1 MHHYR
6 LPWILFLM
14 LGGSMCLAQD
24 RTPSMLRKTAGDD
37 NSKFTSVGNIGVTV
51 TNFGVIGHGFRLWPQ
66 QPSMQYP
73 KGSGIEHMFVGGL
86 WVGVA
91 SDGGGGGMRVTTGAI
106 DVSSLRTG
114 VTEGFEFT
122 TGADSHVL
130 ERSSLPDNPFYDPNA
145 ISHQDFIADFTD
157 VNTTNPNQ
165 NNELIPNHVPIG
177 INVHME
183 SYAFNFAFADNFAIF
198 NYTIKNV
205 NSFSL
210 DSVYVGLWADLVV
223 RNTNVTPPTVGS
235 PFYSHGAMGYV
246 DSLHMAYQYDY
257 DGDGGLADSY
267 AAMQFLGSTPF
278 KTQTYYNAYQ
288 FHNTTDPTYFS
299 PATDPDRYAK
309 MATGLSP
316 IQVTLIP
323 KPVNGITL
331 ISAGP
336 YSHIAAGDSIN
347 VVFAVVAAKKNTP
360 APTTED
366 TPEQKVNLYRAAQ
379 WAKRTYNGEDRNGNG
394 IQDAG
399 EQWTDHG
406 KPRRYFLPAPPDA
419 PHVKVIPKDKTVDI
433 YWDKASEASV
443 DPISNQKDFEGY
455 RIYGTQAGFD
465 LTLSQNILS
474 SLILLGDYDKS
485 DDNIGYNTGFAHVRL
500 PSPIQ
505 FAPDTTHYYYKFTV
519 PQLLNGW
526 QYGFAVTAYDSGD
539 ATINLESLESS
550 KLQTLRRVLPGT
562 PSMQSADNP
571 VGVYPNPYY
580 ARAIWD
586 GGAERSRKLYFYNLP
601 AHAEVRIY
609 TLVGDLIDQFEHDA
623 ASYNGSDIRWF
634 QTFSDGSQIL
644 AGGEHAW
651 DLITQKDQAVA
662 TGLYLYTVKNKDTGD
677 IQRGKFLVIK

>member
-1 MHHYR
+1 
-6 LPWILFLM
+6 
-14 LGGSMCLAQD
+14 MCLMAQ
-24 RTPSMLRKTAGDD
+24 SGALKKTAGDD
-37 NSKFTSVGNIGVTV
+37 NSKFTTVGNIGVTV
-51 TNFGVIGHGFRLWPQ
+51 TNYGVIGHGFRLWPL

-73 KGSGIEHMFVGGL
+73 KGSGVEHMFIGGL
-86 WVGVA
+86 WVGAA

-122 TGADSHVL
+122 TAPDSRVS
-130 ERSSLPDNPFYDPNA
+130 ERSSLPDNPFYDPKA
-145 ISHQDFIADFTD
+145 TSHQDFLADFTD

-165 NNELIPNHVPIG
+165 NNELIPNHVPLG

-183 SYAFNFAFADNFAIF
+183 SYAFNFAFADNFVIF

-235 PFYSHGAMGYV
+235 PFYSHGGMGYV

-278 KTQTYYNAYQ
+278 RTQTYYNAYQ
-288 FHNTTDPTYFS
+288 FHNSTDPTYFS
-299 PATDPDRYAK
+299 PSTDPDRYAK
-309 MATGLSP
+309 MALGLSP

-336 YSHIAAGDSIN
+336 YGRIAAGDSIN
-347 VVFAVVAAKKNTP
+347 VVFAVIAAKKKTS

-379 WAKRTYNGEDRNGNG
+379 WARRTYNGEDRNGNG
-394 IQDAG
+394 IQDPD
-399 EQWTDHG
+399 EHWTDKG

-419 PHVKVIPKDKTVDI
+419 PHVKVIPKDKTTEI
-433 YWDKASEASV
+433 YWDKVSEASV

-455 RIYGTQAGFD
+455 RIYGTPAGFD
-465 LTLSQNILS
+465 LTVSQNILS
-474 SLILLGDYDKS
+474 KMIMLGDYDKS
-485 DDNIGYNTGFAHVRL
+485 DDNIGYNTGFGHVKL
-500 PSPIQ
+500 ASPVQ
-505 FAPDTTHYYYKFTV
+505 FAPDTTHYFYKFVV

-550 KLQTLRRVLPGT
+550 KLQTLQRVFPGT
-562 PSMQSADNP
+562 PARDNSTYQ

-623 ASYNGSDIRWF
+623 PSYNGSDIRWF
-634 QTFSDGSQIL
+634 QTYADGSQIL

-651 DLITQKDQAVA
+651 DLITQKDQAIA